1 MSYDTIWETFK
12 SISGYNDSD
21 LPQDESV
28 IYSTIHSGIYLYNQ
42 KQKKYPNRLLNK
54 ITYNDAIE
62 CIDIDLD
69 EQCLLILCYLIAS
82 VVANNELN
90 EFTSVWGVFA
100 KEAGISNIK
109 SQTDA
114 KTEKRRFFEGKAEK
128 IIEDLID
135 SFEL

>member
-12 SISGYNDSD
+12 IISGYNDSD
-21 LPQDESV
+21 LPQEENV
-28 IYSTIHSGIYLYNQ
+28 IYATIHSGIYLYNQ
-42 KQKKYPNRLLNK
+42 QQKKYPNRLLHK
-54 ITYNDAIE
+54 ITYDDGIE
-62 CIDIDLD
+62 CIDIELS
-69 EQCLLILCYLIAS
+69 EECLLVLCYFIAS

-109 SQTDA
+109 AQTDA
-114 KTEKRRFFEGKAEK
+114 KTEKRKFFENQAER

>member
-1 MSYDTIWETFK
+1 M
-12 SISGYNDSD
+12 
-21 LPQDESV
+21 
-28 IYSTIHSGIYLYNQ
+28 
-42 KQKKYPNRLLNK
+42 
-54 ITYNDAIE
+54 
-62 CIDIDLD
+62 
-69 EQCLLILCYLIAS
+69 CYLIAS

-114 KTEKRRFFEGKAEK
+114 KTEKRRFFEGQAEK
-128 IIEDLID
+128 MIEDLID

>member
-1 MSYDTIWETFK
+1 MSYDTIWETLK

-21 LPQDESV
+21 LPQDENV
-28 IYSTIHSGIYLYNQ
+28 IYTTIHSGIYLYNQ
-42 KQKKYPNRLLNK
+42 KQKKYPNRLTQQ
-54 ITYNDAIE
+54 ITYDDMAESINIE
-62 CIDIDLD
+62 LD

-114 KTEKRRFFEGKAEK
+114 KTEKRRFFINEAEK